1 MDFTIGK
8 TRHLTTF
15 HRLTGNGL
23 ATPLAI
29 AATGLVDLTNRHF
42 SNGTMIG
49 EGVSY
54 FVSTCKCKVTVVN
67 YKCKNEIAV
76 VSWYQE

>member
-8 TRHLTTF
+8 ARHLTTF
-15 HRLTGNGL
+15 HSFTGNGL

-29 AATGLVDLTNRHF
+29 AATGLIDFSNRHF
-42 SNGTMIG
+42 SNGAMIR

-54 FVSTCKCKVTVVN
+54 FVTSCK
-67 YKCKNEIAV
+67 
-76 VSWYQE
+76 S